1 MVVFQI
7 TILVLQKLLKKCK
20 MTLNKTR
27 KKIKNKNNL
36 RKKTSLIVSFLKLFR
51 IFKII
56 FTIFIVI
63 ITILF
68 FRLLYVNNIF
78 KKFIND
84 IPFLYSKTF
93 HKNICNDLEINGI
106 DKADFFKIKTDV
118 ANFCE
123 LDNKNNLSILLNKIK
138 QDPWIKNVS
147 IRRILPNRLEINVE
161 EYSPFAILKTN
172 NRYELIDENGMVI
185 NISEREKRGYYNLIF
200 ITGDGAKENIYGL
213 FNMLSTKPYLFGR
226 IKSIIRI
233 GNRRW
238 NFELDNGII
247 IKMPE
252 NDIIEAWEKLDK
264 IISIKGSEINI
275 KSIDLRNKDKI
286 FLEEDKAT
294 D

>member
-1 MVVFQI
+1 MKV
-7 TILVLQKLLKKCK
+7 
-20 MTLNKTR
+20 
-27 KKIKNKNNL
+27 
-36 RKKTSLIVSFLKLFR
+36 
-51 IFKII
+51 
-56 FTIFIVI
+56 
-63 ITILF
+63 
-68 FRLLYVNNIF
+68 YVNNIF

>member
-1 MVVFQI
+1 MCAQP
-7 TILVLQKLLKKCK
+7 LVTPLA
-20 MTLNKTR
+20 N
-27 KKIKNKNNL
+27 
-36 RKKTSLIVSFLKLFR
+36 F
-51 IFKII
+51 
-56 FTIFIVI
+56 
-63 ITILF
+63 LF
-68 FRLLYVNNIF
+68 FVLALFLTPAIF
-78 KKFIND
+78 
-84 IPFLYSKTF
+84 
-93 HKNICNDLEINGI
+93 
-106 DKADFFKIKTDV
+106 
-118 ANFCE
+118 
-123 LDNKNNLSILLNKIK
+123 
-138 QDPWIKNVS
+138 
-147 IRRILPNRLEINVE
+147 
-161 EYSPFAILKTN
+161 FA
-172 NRYELIDENGMVI
+172 
-185 NISEREKRGYYNLIF
+185 YYNLIF

-286 FLEEDKAT
+286 LLEEDKAT

>member
-1 MVVFQI
+1 
-7 TILVLQKLLKKCK
+7 
-20 MTLNKTR
+20 MTLNKAR

-84 IPFLYSKTF
+84 VPFLYSKTF

-118 ANFCE
+118 ANFCD
-123 LDNKNNLSILLNKIK
+123 LDNKNNLNILLNKIK

-172 NRYELIDENGMVI
+172 NKYELIDENGMVI

-213 FNMLSTKPYLFGR
+213 FNMLSTKPYLFSR

-252 NDIIEAWEKLDK
+252 NDIIDAWEKLDK

-286 FLEEDKAT
+286 FLEEDKTTT